1 MHHAV
6 ALIGVRDTRQ
16 GNLLL
21 QLGRLSGVVD
31 LPFIGGYVLLD
42 LINYAL
48 MLFLLDN
55 RDRRVLQTIAHLADG
70 FSDFPGCNRLLI
82 QVIVC

>member
-55 RDRRVLQTIAHLADG
+55 RDRRVLQTIAHLTDG

-82 QVIVC
+82 QVIVG